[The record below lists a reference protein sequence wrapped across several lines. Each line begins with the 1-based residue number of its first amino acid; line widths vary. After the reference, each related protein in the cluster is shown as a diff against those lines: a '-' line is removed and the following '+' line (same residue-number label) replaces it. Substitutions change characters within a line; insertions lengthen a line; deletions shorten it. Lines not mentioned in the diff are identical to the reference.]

1 MGRAMVTIFWDLGG
15 VILVDFTQGASCH
28 HGMLTRLKEAI
39 FEGSVVFTLYCLTTH
54 WSHHSEPLGTL
65 GMKRFFLVLVV
76 PYLARLDFQMFLKI
90 MKHLQGLHLHNDKNV
105 REQIKECLQDALL
118 YHQGIDCLI
127 YHYGQC
133 LKRCNDYFRIVDC
146 IYACIELMCFC
157 CNLFI
162 FLVKTGDLTF

>member
-1 MGRAMVTIFWDLGG
+1 MSCKGLWTSRIPDMKCPFAFVKKKNQGHNMGRAMVTIFWDLGG

-105 REQIKECLQDALL
+105 RE
-118 YHQGIDCLI
+118 
-127 YHYGQC
+127 
-133 LKRCNDYFRIVDC
+133 
-146 IYACIELMCFC
+146 
-157 CNLFI
+157 
-162 FLVKTGDLTF
+162 